1 MQMNIRL
8 ASMEDIPALEQ
19 LIPESF
25 RVLSTSYY
33 NLKQIESV
41 LAHVIGVDT
50 QLILD
55 ETYFVAETE
64 GTIIGCGGWSK
75 RKTLFGG
82 DHSKSN
88 EIDQLLDPRKDPARI
103 RAFFVHPQW
112 SRKGIGRHIVKAC
125 EDAASKAR
133 FIKLELVATLP
144 GEPFY
149 SAMGYTVTERI
160 KVPIPDAEP
169 LPATRMEKRLGTGL
183 IGIINR
189 I

>member
-1 MQMNIRL
+1 MQINIRL
-8 ASMEDIPALEQ
+8 ALIDDVPALEQ

-25 RVLSTSYY
+25 RVLSASYY
-33 NLKQIESV
+33 NPEQIESV

-55 ETYFVAETE
+55 GTYFVAET
-64 GTIIGCGGWSK
+64 GGQIVGCGGWSK

-82 DHSKSN
+82 DHSKSD
-88 EIDQLLDPRKDPARI
+88 ETDPLLDPAKDPARI

-112 SRKGIGRHIVKAC
+112 ARKGIGRHIVTAC
-125 EDAASKAR
+125 KDAARKAG
-133 FIKLELVATLP
+133 FVKLELVATLP

-160 KVPIPDAEP
+160 EVTIPDADP
-169 LPATRMEKRLGTGL
+169 LPATRMEK
-183 IGIINR
+183 
-189 I
+189 